1 MRWLYGVTNSIDMSS
16 SKLQEIIEDKGAWCA
31 IVHVVT
37 KESNTTE

>member
-1 MRWLYGVTNSIDMSS
+1 MKWLYGDTNSIDMSS

>member
-1 MRWLYGVTNSIDMSS
+1 MKWLYGVTNSIDMSS